1 MKPKPRGAKKKD
13 DATITPCANC
23 EAEKPDTELLDCE
36 LCEALICTDC
46 ASVPLDVIN
55 FIAQKELTI
64 PVICSKCKDEIP
76 QLRELKGIKDK
87 QAEADKLIKEL
98 QDENEQMRETMRL
111 QGEEINKLVER
122 FNKHLDTQPNIPVPS
137 FADILGNAQAN
148 TDFSSIVRT
157 EVSER
162 AEIEKLK
169 NNLVV
174 SGIEETNNDDRDKA
188 AVKAMLEGELDLTL
202 DIQSTERIGKIKD
215 GVPTRLLRLKFV
227 TMRSRKELL
236 AKCTELRN
244 SANEHVKNN
253 VYVRPDL
260 TTKQQKEKKNL
271 RVLLKK
277 KRQENPDQT
286 YKIYRNQIVCTSLA
300 EEQGGE
306 EAT

>member
-1 MKPKPRGAKKKD
+1 
-13 DATITPCANC
+13 
-23 EAEKPDTELLDCE
+23 
-36 LCEALICTDC
+36 
-46 ASVPLDVIN
+46 
-55 FIAQKELTI
+55 
-64 PVICSKCKDEIP
+64 
-76 QLRELKGIKDK
+76 
-87 QAEADKLIKEL
+87 
-98 QDENEQMRETMRL
+98 MRF

-122 FNKHLDTQPNIPVPS
+122 FNKLDTQPNIPVPS

-174 SGIEETNNDDRDKA
+174 SGIEETNNDDQDKA

-202 DIQSTERIGKIKD
+202 DIQSTERIGKTKD

-236 AKCTELRN
+236 AKCTERRN
-244 SANEHVKNN
+244 SGNEHVKNN

-260 TTKQQKEKKNL
+260 TTKQQKEQKNL

-306 EAT
+306 ETT